1 MRYYPSRR
9 TFIQSLGLVGTGAV
23 LTTFAGRAAAAA
35 AGPAPQA
42 VLKFSH
48 GEAPDSAQG
57 KTADF
62 FAEAVAKRS
71 DGRVKVDVFHAGQ
84 LAGGGDVRVELE
96 RVQLGVIDITSSA
109 GTLYFAAF
117 DPRFNIVQLPYL
129 FKDDAAYLKYI
140 RSAPSAQ
147 EMLKSVEKNG
157 FKALTFWP
165 RPYRQLTNS
174 KRLVR
179 SPADMKGLK
188 IRVPPVEMLTD
199 AFTAF
204 GASPVA
210 MAWSEVYT
218 ALQNGTV
225 DGQDNAVEVMWS
237 AKLYEVQKYLS
248 RIEYT
253 RDAFMPSMNK
263 QKFDALAPDLQKAL
277 TDSAVDAAEF
287 RVNYDRTS
295 EDRFQ
300 TTLKEKGVV
309 IAVLSGAEKQA
320 FKQAAASVWDKWAKK
335 LGKEFFDRI
344 LKEVEG

>member
-1 MRYYPSRR
+1 MQSSVRSRGER
-9 TFIQSLGLVGTGAV
+9 GAA
-23 LTTFAGRAAAAA
+23 T
-35 AGPAPQA
+35 APQA

-48 GEAPDSAQG
+48 GEAPDSTQG
-57 KTADF
+57 KTADA
-62 FAEAVAKRS
+62 FAEAVGKRS
-71 DGRVKVDVFHAGQ
+71 NGRIKVDVFHAGQ
-84 LAGGGDVRVELE
+84 LAGGGDARVELE
-96 RVQLGVIDITSSA
+96 RVQLGVIDITSTA

-147 EMLKSVEKNG
+147 EMLKAVEKNG
-157 FKALTFWP
+157 FKALGFWP

-179 SPADMKGLK
+179 TLADMKGIK
-188 IRVPPVEMLTD
+188 VRVPPVEMLTD
-199 AFTAF
+199 SFTAF

-218 ALQNGTV
+218 ALQNGTI

-237 AKLYEVQKYLS
+237 AKLFEVQKYLS
-248 RIEYT
+248 LIQYT

-263 QKFDALAPDLQKAL
+263 AKYDALAPDLQQAL
-277 TDSAVDAAEF
+277 VGATTDAAEF
-287 RVNYDRTS
+287 RLNYDRTT
-295 EDRFQ
+295 EQRFQ
-300 TTLKEKGVV
+300 AMLKEKGVEV
-309 IAVLSGAEKQA
+309 AVLSAADKQA
-320 FKQAAASVWDKWAKK
+320 FKRAAAPVWDKWATK

-344 LKEVEG
+344 VKEVDA

>member
-1 MRYYPSRR
+1 MRYDLTRR
-9 TFIQSLGLVGTGAV
+9 TFIRSLGLVGGTAI
-23 LTTFAGRAAAAA
+23 LAPLAGRSAAVA
-35 AGPAPQA
+35 AGAPQI

-62 FAEAVAKRS
+62 FAEAAGKRS
-71 DGRVKVDVFHAGQ
+71 NGRIKVDVFHAGQ

-129 FKDDAAYLKYI
+129 FKDDGAYLKYI
-140 RSAPSAQ
+140 RTAPSAQ
-147 EMLKSVEKNG
+147 EMLTVVEKNG

-165 RPYRQLTNS
+165 RPFRQLTNS
-174 KRLVR
+174 RRLVR
-179 SPADMKGLK
+179 TPADMRGIKV
-188 IRVPPVEMLTD
+188 RVPPVEMLTD

-204 GASPVA
+204 GAAPVA

-218 ALQNGTV
+218 ALQNRTI

-248 RIEYT
+248 LIEYT

-263 QKFDALAPDLQKAL
+263 AKFDALAPDLQKAL
-277 TDSAVDAAEF
+277 MDAAVEAAAF
-287 RVNYDRTS
+287 RLDYDRTS
-295 EDRFQ
+295 EQRFQ
-300 TTLKEKGVV
+300 TMLRERGVE
-309 IAVLSGAEKQA
+309 IAVLTAAEKQA
-320 FKQAAASVWDKWAKK
+320 FKQSAAPVWEKWSKK

-344 LKEVEG
+344 IKEVEG

>member
-1 MRYYPSRR
+1 MRHYLSRR

-23 LTTFAGRAAAAA
+23 LTSFAGRSAAAAA
-35 AGPAPQA
+35 APQT

-179 SPADMKGLK
+179 TPTDM
-188 IRVPPVEMLTD
+188 RD
-199 AFTAF
+199 SRF
-204 GASPVA
+204 GCRR
-210 MAWSEVYT
+210 W
-218 ALQNGTV
+218 
-225 DGQDNAVEVMWS
+225 
-237 AKLYEVQKYLS
+237 KC
-248 RIEYT
+248 
-253 RDAFMPSMNK
+253 
-263 QKFDALAPDLQKAL
+263 
-277 TDSAVDAAEF
+277 
-287 RVNYDRTS
+287 
-295 EDRFQ
+295 
-300 TTLKEKGVV
+300 
-309 IAVLSGAEKQA
+309 
-320 FKQAAASVWDKWAKK
+320 
-335 LGKEFFDRI
+335 
-344 LKEVEG
+344 

>member
-1 MRYYPSRR
+1 MQSYPTRR
-9 TFIQSLGLVGTGAV
+9 TFIRSLSLVGTGAV
-23 LTTFAGRAAAAA
+23 LTTFAGRSTAAA

-71 DGRVKVDVFHAGQ
+71 AGRVKVDVFHAGQ

-179 SPADMKGLK
+179 TPVDMKGLK
-188 IRVPPVEMLTD
+188 IRVPPDRKSTRLNSSH
-199 AFTAF
+199 A
-204 GASPVA
+204 
-210 MAWSEVYT
+210 
-218 ALQNGTV
+218 Q
-225 DGQDNAVEVMWS
+225 
-237 AKLYEVQKYLS
+237 LY
-248 RIEYT
+248 
-253 RDAFMPSMNK
+253 
-263 QKFDALAPDLQKAL
+263 
-277 TDSAVDAAEF
+277 
-287 RVNYDRTS
+287 
-295 EDRFQ
+295 
-300 TTLKEKGVV
+300 
-309 IAVLSGAEKQA
+309 
-320 FKQAAASVWDKWAKK
+320 
-335 LGKEFFDRI
+335 
-344 LKEVEG
+344 

>member
-1 MRYYPSRR
+1 MRHGLTRR
-9 TFIQSLGLVGTGAV
+9 TFLQSLGVAGGGAM
-23 LTTFAGRAAAAA
+23 LASIGGRSATAAA
-35 AGPAPQA
+35 PQM
-42 VLKFSH
+42 VFKFSH

-57 KTADF
+57 KTADA
-62 FAEAVAKRS
+62 FAEAVGKRS
-71 DGRVKVDVFHAGQ
+71 GGRIKVDVFHAGQ

-117 DPRFNIVQLPYL
+117 DPRFNVVQLPYL
-129 FKDDAAYLKYI
+129 FKDDTAYLKYI

-147 EMLKSVEKNG
+147 EMLKAVEKNG

-165 RPYRQLTNS
+165 RPFRQLTNS

-179 SPADMKGLK
+179 TPADMKGVK
-188 IRVPPVEMLTD
+188 VRVPPVEMLTD
-199 AFTAF
+199 SFTAF

-218 ALQNGTV
+218 ALQNGTI

-248 RIEYT
+248 LIEYT

-263 QKFDALAPDLQKAL
+263 AKYDALAPDLQKAL
-277 TDSAVDAAEF
+277 LDAAVEAAEF
-287 RVNYDRTS
+287 RLSYDRTS
-295 EDRFQ
+295 EQRFQ
-300 TTLKEKGVV
+300 TMLKEKGVE
-309 IAVLSGAEKQA
+309 IAVLSASDKQA
-320 FKQAAASVWDKWAKK
+320 FRHSAAPVWEKWSKK
-335 LGKEFFDRI
+335 LGKEFFDRVV
-344 LKEVEG
+344 KEVEG